1 MKVKRLLS
9 AALILLTFCTTASA
23 QKRLD
28 IVLKDKTMTSV
39 SLDDINY
46 MEIVEQ
52 AGENEID
59 GVWYLGWKVNSSGT
73 QNSGG
78 SEMLVFTAGRMRWV
92 KPTTE
97 AVYSV
102 TYNEAG
108 PVPGTTLTAVKETGT
123 TYKYTIFANDG
134 EVLVLKQGSTARY
147 YFYKS

>member
-59 GVWYLGWKVNSSGT
+59 GVWYNFRSDGPANVGWKLI
-73 QNSGG
+73 
-78 SEMLVFTAGRMRWV
+78 SEAHH
-92 KPTTE
+92 
-97 AVYSV
+97 
-102 TYNEAG
+102 
-108 PVPGTTLTAVKETGT
+108 
-123 TYKYTIFANDG
+123 
-134 EVLVLKQGSTARY
+134 
-147 YFYKS
+147 